1 MLNLGG
7 LLEELTL
14 RQRGLKN
21 EKSAEENRQSQRRRE
36 EELDFLLGQKGQ
48 CGTGP
53 GKGGVSRGP
62 EVARGPLRIPSTDP
76 GAGDVCSGPW
86 DGAGKFDP
94 ISVLHRFLWR
104 VYFTAAREDHRLC
117 GGSMELL

>member
-36 EELDFLLGQKGQ
+36 EELTSCLGRKASVGQ
-48 CGTGP
+48 DLGR
-53 GKGGVSRGP
+53 VVWA
-62 EVARGPLRIPSTDP
+62 EVLRWP
-76 GAGDVCSGPW
+76 GA
-86 DGAGKFDP
+86 
-94 ISVLHRFLWR
+94 H
-104 VYFTAAREDHRLC
+104 
-117 GGSMELL
+117 